1 MRSRYPASGWR
12 YYGHERP
19 PFAIVPDPG
28 QESVWDYPRP
38 PRIDADA
45 REVIVRVS
53 DIVVA
58 RTRSA
63 LRVLETASPPTFYI
77 PPGDVVDEYLQP
89 AAGASYCE
97 WKGTA
102 RYWSVRVGSVLLEA
116 VAWSYGDPRQGFE
129 ALRGHLS
136 FYPGRIECSV
146 DGIRVMPQPG
156 AFYGGWITPEV
167 VGPFKGEPGTSGW

>member
-1 MRSRYPASGWR
+1 LTSRYVAPRWR
-12 YYGHERP
+12 YYGQERP
-19 PFAIVPDPG
+19 PFAIVPRPG

-53 DIVVA
+53 NIVVA

-63 LRVLETASPPTFYI
+63 VRVLETASPPTFYI
-77 PPGDVVDEYLQP
+77 APGDVADKYLQP

-102 RYWSVRVGSVLLEA
+102 RYWSVVAASVALEA
-116 VAWSYGDPRQGFE
+116 VAWSYGDPRPGFE

-136 FYPGRIECSV
+136 FYPARIECLV
-146 DGIRVMPQPG
+146 DGIRVTAQPRG
-156 AFYGGWITPEV
+156 FYGGWITPEV
-167 VGPFKGEPGTSGW
+167 VGPY